1 MKKRSQKK
9 VPQRTKGVLR
19 SLKSKVV
26 AMVLLAIAITVS
38 SLLVLVTSIVNRSLT
53 HTLENYMGDVSNI
66 TGQNIDAALTRSG
79 AVILNANYLQ
89 KLIGNVSI
97 NGVDSSY
104 AYIVTSDGTMV
115 YHPSED
121 KIGQPVE
128 NEIIKGIISDMKA
141 GNEID
146 KHAVVSY
153 KFNGTTKYAAYY
165 ITAGNEAVLVISA
178 DKADMMSSLTYILQA
193 SVICGVFIFI
203 VCGIISYFAAAKMTK
218 PLLEITAVINRFSTL
233 NLAESPTTQRISK
246 RKDETGE
253 IARAIAALRQQLADI
268 VSQIQEQSAKLYN
281 ASNELDLNASHTS
294 ETVGNVESAVN
305 EIATGATSQASETQ
319 KATDNIV
326 DMGTMIEHT
335 NAKVENLNATAALMK
350 QSSDEASQT
359 LTELDAI
366 NQKAIQSIDIIYE
379 QTNTT
384 NASALKIKEATSLI
398 SSIAEETNLLSLNAS
413 IEAARA
419 GDAGRG
425 FAVVASQIQK
435 LAEQSDN
442 SARQIDD
449 IIHVLLEDS
458 QKAVETMNEVKTIMQ
473 QQSDNVAKT
482 GTVFAQVRDG
492 IGDSI
497 QGMDE
502 IADRTTHLDEAR
514 SSVIDV
520 VQSLTAIAQQN
531 AASTQETSASV
542 IEVGNTMQEIST
554 NAKELKEIAT
564 ILEDNMNSFKL

>member
-1 MKKRSQKK
+1 MKKRSKEK
-9 VPQRTKGVLR
+9 VHKGTGGVLR

-26 AMVLLAIAITVS
+26 AMVLLAIAITVA
-38 SLLVLVTSIVNRSLT
+38 SLLVLVTSIVNRCLT
-53 HTLENYMGDVSNI
+53 QTIENYMEDVSNI
-66 TGQNIDAALTRSG
+66 TGQNIDAALSRSG
-79 AVILNANYLQ
+79 PVILNADYL
-89 KLIGNVSI
+89 KRLIGNVSI

-104 AYIVTSDGTMV
+104 AYLVTKDGTMV
-115 YHPSED
+115 YHPQED

-128 NEIIKGIISDMKA
+128 NEIIKGIISDMEA

-146 KHAVVSY
+146 KHAVISY
-153 KFNGTTKYAAYY
+153 DYESTTKYASYY
-165 ITAGNEAVLVISA
+165 ITSGNEAVLVVTA
-178 DKADMMSSLTYILQA
+178 DKTDMLSSLTYVFQA
-193 SVICGVFIFI
+193 SIICGVFIFI
-203 VCGIISYFAAAKMTK
+203 VFGIISYVLTAKMTK

-233 NLAESPTTQRISK
+233 NLAKSPTTQRISK

-253 IARAIAALRQQLADI
+253 IARAIAVLRQQLADI
-268 VSQIQEQSAKLYN
+268 VSQIKEQSAKLYN
-281 ASNELDLNASHTS
+281 ASNELDRNAAHTS

-335 NAKVENLNATAALMK
+335 NTKVENLNATAALMK

-419 GDAGRG
+419 GEAGRG

-458 QKAVETMNEVKTIMQ
+458 QKAVETMDEVKTIMQ
-473 QQSDNVAKT
+473 QQSDNVART
-482 GTVFAQVRDG
+482 GMVFAQVRDG

-497 QGMDE
+497 QGMGE

-542 IEVGNTMQEIST
+542 IEVGNTMQEISL
-554 NAKELKEIAT
+554 NAKELKEIASV
-564 ILEDNMNSFKL
+564 LEDNMNSFKL